1 MATVLASVLTAGQAQ
16 AFELVPGGYGAPPP
30 AAVGDGPTVT
40 GALAFSGS
48 NDVPQDLALDYFTPR
63 QAIASWGGEVG
74 GKAEQPG
81 PRFDLTLDLGKGT
94 AVDRLGLSLPAGTA
108 RRLQQAPGGS
118 LAVGGAM
125 RWADW
130 TLGGAYARTDALGA
144 SMDLMSASVGYGRLS
159 AELSFGQAVDAE
171 ETPLDVLMLSTDLA
185 AWSWLT
191 LESDLA
197 VGADR
202 EREES
207 VTVGRVGIRLNF

>member
-1 MATVLASVLTAGQAQ
+1 MLVLTAGQAQ
-16 AFELVPGGYGAPPP
+16 AFDLVPGGYGVPPP
-30 AAVGDGPTVT
+30 AVVVGDGLMGET
-40 GALAFSGS
+40 ALAFSDS
-48 NDVPQDLALDYFTPR
+48 NVPQDLALDYFTPR
-63 QAIASWGGEVG
+63 QAAVPLWSGEAG

-81 PRFDLTLDLGKGT
+81 PRFDLTLDAGKET
-94 AVDRLGLSLPAGTA
+94 AMDRLGLNLPAGTA
-108 RRLQQAPGGS
+108 RRLQQAPGGG

-130 TLGGAYARTDALGA
+130 SLGGAYARTDLLGTG
-144 SMDLMSASVGYGRLS
+144 MDLMSASVGYGRLS

-197 VGADR
+197 VGSNRDK
-202 EREES
+202 EES